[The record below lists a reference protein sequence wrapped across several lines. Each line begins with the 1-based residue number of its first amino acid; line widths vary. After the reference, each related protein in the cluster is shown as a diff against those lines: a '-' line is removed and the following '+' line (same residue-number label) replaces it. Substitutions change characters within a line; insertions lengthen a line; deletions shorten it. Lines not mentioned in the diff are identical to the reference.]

1 MLLEVSPGE
10 HPVLLDKTFALAGW
24 ILVLEMIRRLFEQ
37 TPSLNL
43 VNKVSP
49 LTQTFRIFMSLK
61 LYKYPTELNFKQR
74 FESFLSEH
82 CLKPIL
88 KINNQK
94 QCRIKLL
101 SLQHFFP

>member
-1 MLLEVSPGE
+1 MDFG
-10 HPVLLDKTFALAGW
+10 
-24 ILVLEMIRRLFEQ
+24 LEMIRRLFEQ

-49 LTQTFRIFMSLK
+49 LTQTFWIFMSLK

-94 QCRIKLL
+94 QCLGNLITNNNFYNLCYDNFKIYV
-101 SLQHFFP
+101 